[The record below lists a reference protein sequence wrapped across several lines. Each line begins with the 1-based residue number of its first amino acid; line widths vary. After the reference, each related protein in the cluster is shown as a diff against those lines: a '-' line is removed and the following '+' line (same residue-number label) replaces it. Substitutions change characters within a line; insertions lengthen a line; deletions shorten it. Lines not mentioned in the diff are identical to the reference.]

1 MEYSVDRLAKLSGVS
16 ARTLRYYDQIGLLT
30 PRRVSNGYRVYGQ
43 EEVDLLQQILF
54 YRELE
59 VPLEE
64 IRGIIRDDG
73 FDAAAA
79 LQSHLLALKAKE
91 QRIQR
96 LIGSLEKTI
105 SVKRGET
112 GMSDREKFEGFKRR
126 MVEENERRYGEEV
139 REKYGSETVDAS
151 NARLMGLTEEQYAK
165 AEGLSKEFNQ
175 ALKAALR
182 TGDPAGPLAQNA
194 CALHRD
200 WLLFFWKDYSREAH
214 LGLAQTYVDDPRFRQ
229 YYDGI
234 APGGAE
240 FLLEAM
246 KVYCK

>member
-30 PRRVSNGYRVYGQ
+30 PKRVSNGYRVYGR

-64 IRGIIRDDG
+64 IRSILHEGSY
-73 FDAAAA
+73 DAAAA
-79 LQSHLLALKAKE
+79 LQAHLTAMKDKMRRIE
-91 QRIQR
+91 Q
-96 LIGSLEKTI
+96 LIGNLEKTI
-105 SVKRGET
+105 VAKKG
-112 GMSDREKFEGFKRR
+112 GADMSDREKFEGFKRSL
-126 MVEENERRYGEEV
+126 VEENEQKYGDEV
-139 REKYGSETVDAS
+139 RRKYGKEALDAS
-151 NARLMGLTEEQYAK
+151 SQKLMGLTEAQYAK
-165 AEGLSKEFNQ
+165 AEGLSREFNE
-175 ALKAALR
+175 ALKTALQ
-182 TGDPAGPLAQNA
+182 TGDPAGPLAQKA
-194 CALHRD
+194 CALHRE
-200 WLLFFWKDYSREAH
+200 WLTYFWKDYSKQAH

-234 APGGAE
+234 IKGGAE

-246 KVYCK
+246 EVYCK